1 MFNLKYHC
9 VSKIVPKNENELAV
23 VALVDIQED
32 FEPFQLSNNENPK
45 HVCISESELN
55 DVNPVVGDHVKKFV
69 ASHHMFNNEKYYF
82 IPEFY
87 LFGGYIVFYVNT
99 TNDESLSNCK
109 YTPGE
114 CVTTRLIKVGEELN
128 DSNMKFTPAFM
139 TIKTTRLIKK
149 GEELM
154 LYCEMIDNE

>member
-1 MFNLKYHC
+1 
-9 VSKIVPKNENELAV
+9 
-23 VALVDIQED
+23 
-32 FEPFQLSNNENPK
+32 
-45 HVCISESELN
+45 
-55 DVNPVVGDHVKKFV
+55 
-69 ASHHMFNNEKYYF
+69 MFNNEKYYF

-87 LFGGYIVFYVNT
+87 LLGGYIVFYVNT
-99 TNDESLSNCK
+99 TNDKSLSNCK

-114 CVTTRLIKVGEELN
+114 CLTTRLIKVGEELN